1 MENLSSRHAGDSYGM
16 SRNGVAPHVVGTG
29 MTSEDHVVTVEG
41 DVITTRRLRLRP
53 WAAADAEPALAVYG
67 ERDVARWLSP
77 AMERVPD
84 AEAMRSLL
92 ESWIEQDL
100 ESPQGRWAVELV
112 DTGDLVG
119 AVAVLPLPPDGE
131 DLEVAWQLAPH
142 AWGRGIATE
151 AGHAVAHHAFSSGID
166 ELFAVVRTQNSRG
179 AATAERVGME
189 WVGETEKYYDL
200 RLQVYRLRK
209 GELDVPSQREPS

>member
-1 MENLSSRHAGDSYGM
+1 MSSRHAEDPAQNV
-16 SRNGVAPHVVGTG
+16 RNVVARHVVGTG
-29 MTSEDHVVTVEG
+29 MTSEDHAVTVEG
-41 DVITTRRLRLRP
+41 DVISTPRLRLRP
-53 WAAADAEPALAVYG
+53 WVVADAEPALAVYG

-84 AEAMRSLL
+84 ADAMRRLL
-92 ESWIEQDL
+92 DSWIEQEL
-100 ESPQGRWAVELV
+100 EAPQGRWAIDLVE
-112 DTGDLVG
+112 TGDLVG
-119 AVAVLPLPPDGE
+119 GVAVLPLPPQGE
-131 DLEVAWQLAPH
+131 DLEVAWTLAPH

-209 GELDVPSQREPS
+209 GELDVPGQRKPSS